1 MIYIILSIC
10 DTQANYINIF
20 IFSKIEFKYP
30 YIINILSNIWTVLF
44 TLILL
49 RQYKYL
55 INHKIG
61 LILCFVG
68 VFSAFLGSFNDID
81 KFVSMF
87 STFNDDILGILL
99 CLLVSLLYGL
109 NAVLIERFI
118 SEENDEIK
126 SYCTW
131 LGIFGFA
138 ISIIESLIPISD
150 DGFEFQILFDTK
162 AHMVDIVVI
171 IFWILSSICLA
182 AMTSLS
188 PFYIQKF
195 GATMFNISLVF
206 TVLWAYIID
215 SIFINKKYEFY
226 WLNIFYFI
234 GFIIIIIGTVIFMRK
249 ERIKRN
255 EYNYA

>member
-1 MIYIILSIC
+1 
-10 DTQANYINIF
+10 
-20 IFSKIEFKYP
+20 
-30 YIINILSNIWTVLF
+30 
-44 TLILL
+44 
-49 RQYKYL
+49 
-55 INHKIG
+55 
-61 LILCFVG
+61 
-68 VFSAFLGSFNDID
+68 
-81 KFVSMF
+81 
-87 STFNDDILGILL
+87 
-99 CLLVSLLYGL
+99 
-109 NAVLIERFI
+109 
-118 SEENDEIK
+118 
-126 SYCTW
+126 
-131 LGIFGFA
+131 
-138 ISIIESLIPISD
+138 
-150 DGFEFQILFDTK
+150 
-162 AHMVDIVVI
+162 MVDIVVI